1 MNHLLIEAEQ
11 FVVQLFEKELGTQF
25 LYHSLE
31 HTRNVVAAAKEIAD
45 ASEVEEKEK
54 ELLLLASWFH
64 DTGYTKNVENHEEES
79 VLIAESFF
87 KSKEVSKDDI
97 HTVSKLI
104 LATRMEARPVTPLEK
119 IIRDADCAHFGS
131 KDYELISDLLRA
143 EWELTL
149 NKQYTD
155 LEWVEENI
163 QFYNNFH
170 QFHTAYAKKEWSK
183 RKLKNLGKLVKSA
196 QELRKEAQKSQA
208 SKKKVG
214 LPERGVETMF
224 RVTLRN
230 HITLS
235 DIADTKANIMLSVNA
250 IIVSLVLANLIP
262 KLDNPSNGYLIYP
275 TLIFVLFTIASMILS
290 VIATRPNVTSGE
302 FTREDV
308 AKKKI
313 NLLFFGNFHK
323 MPLEDFEWGMNEMM
337 QDKDYLY
344 NSMIKDLYFLGK
356 VLHRKYSILRWT
368 YAIFIIGI
376 VVSLIAFTVAFQTV

>member
-1 MNHLLIEAEQ
+1 MNHLLIEVEE
-11 FVVQLFEKELGTQF
+11 FVVQLFEKELSAQF

-31 HTRNVVAAAKEIAD
+31 HTRNVVAAVKEIAD
-45 ASEVEEKEK
+45 ASEIEEKAK
-54 ELLLLASWFH
+54 ELLLLAAWFH
-64 DTGYTKNVENHEEES
+64 DTGYVKSIENHEDES
-79 VLIAESFF
+79 ILIAEGFF
-87 KSKEVSKDDI
+87 KSKGVSKEDI
-97 HTVSKLI
+97 DTISKLI
-104 LATRMEARPVTPLEK
+104 LATRMEARPATPLEK

-149 NKQYTD
+149 HKKYTD

-163 QFYNNFH
+163 QFCNNFH
-170 QFHTAYAKKEWSK
+170 QFYTEYARKEWSK
-183 RKLKNLGKLVKSA
+183 RKLKNLGKLVKNA
-196 QELRKEAQKSQA
+196 QALRQEQQNNKVP
-208 SKKKVG
+208 KKKG
-214 LPERGVETMF
+214 NLPERGVETMF

-235 DIADTKANIMLSVNA
+235 DIADTKANILLSVNA
-250 IIVSLVLANLIP
+250 IIVSLVLSNLIP

-275 TLIFVLFTIASMILS
+275 TVVFVLFTVASMILS

-337 QDKDYLY
+337 QDRDYLY

-376 VVSLIAFTVAFQTV
+376 VVSVISFSIAFQTL